1 MTLDI
6 FEAML
11 QRHDWHYQYA
21 EGKAYYEGRASEDAI
36 MQAIIALNNEGLKA
50 QAKALWIKYRPTIS

>member
-1 MTLDI
+1 MTLDT

-21 EGKAYYEGRASEDAI
+21 EGKAYYEGKASDNAI
-36 MQAIIALNNEGLKA
+36 MQAIIDLNKQGLSA
-50 QAKALWIKYRPTIS
+50 ESKALWLKHKPTIS

>member
-1 MTLDI
+1 MTLDT

-21 EGKAYYEGRASEDAI
+21 EGKAYYDGKASEDAI
-36 MQAIIALNNEGLKA
+36 MQAIRELNKQGLSA
-50 QAKALWIKYRPTIS
+50 ESKALWLKHKPTTS

>member
-21 EGKAYYEGRASEDAI
+21 EGKAYYDGKASEEAI
-36 MQAIIALNNEGLKA
+36 MQAIRELNKQGLSA
-50 QAKALWIKYRPTIS
+50 ESKALWLKYKPTTS

>member
-11 QRHDWHYQYA
+11 QRHDWLYQYA
-21 EGKAYYEGRASEDAI
+21 EGKAYYDGKASDDAI
-36 MQAIIALNNEGLKA
+36 MQAIVALNKQGLGK
-50 QAKALWIKYRPTIS
+50 QSMALWIQYKPTTS

>member
-11 QRHDWHYQYA
+11 QRHDWHFQYA
-21 EGKAYYEGRASEDAI
+21 EGKAYYDGKASDDGI
-36 MQAIIALNNEGLKA
+36 MQAMMSLNKQGLGK
-50 QAKALWIKYRPTIS
+50 QSMALWIQYKPTIS

>member
-1 MTLDI
+1 MTLDT

-21 EGKAYYEGRASEDAI
+21 EGKAYYDGKASDSAI
-36 MQAIIALNNEGLKA
+36 MQAIIDLNKQGLSA
-50 QAKALWIKYRPTIS
+50 ESKALWLKYRPTIS

>member
-11 QRHDWHYQYA
+11 QQHDWYYQYA
-21 EGKAYYEGRASEDAI
+21 EGKDYYDGKASEDAI
-36 MQAIIALNNEGLKA
+36 MQAIRELGKQGLSA
-50 QAKALWIKYRPTIS
+50 ESKALWLKHKPTTS

>member
-1 MTLDI
+1 MTLDT

-21 EGKAYYEGRASEDAI
+21 EGKAYYDGKASDNAI
-36 MQAIIALNNEGLKA
+36 MQAMMSLNKQGLGK
-50 QAKALWIKYRPTIS
+50 QSMALWIQYKPAS